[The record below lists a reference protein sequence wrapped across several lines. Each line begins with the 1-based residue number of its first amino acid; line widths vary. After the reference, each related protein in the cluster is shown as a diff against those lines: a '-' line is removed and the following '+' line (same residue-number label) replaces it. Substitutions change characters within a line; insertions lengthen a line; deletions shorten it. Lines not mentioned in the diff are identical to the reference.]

1 MNVWKALEEK
11 QGHKDLALW
20 IFLNAPAAQFSLLD
34 NDEILKHPFKPF
46 NLMNSD
52 TKLQVELRMKN
63 KN

>member
-1 MNVWKALEEK
+1 M
-11 QGHKDLALW
+11 D
-20 IFLNAPAAQFSLLD
+20 FLNAPAAQFSLLD